1 MVSCKLAGDIG
12 IERSGS
18 LSTESDQRG
27 DGDAGFA
34 ALFKLHF
41 KFIIIFTPVDEISRV
56 AFTPFT
62 FFCIEFAGGGGGGG
76 AAAAA
81 ATAIA
86 AVFSP
91 SFVVVNSKLR
101 CPVSVDR
108 FSPTFFITAIF
119 NISLL
124 SRVIQ
129 RRPMVSR
136 AITVECPHLND

>member
-62 FFCIEFAGGGGGGG
+62 FFCIEFAGGGGGG

-86 AVFSP
+86 ADFSP
-91 SFVVVNSKLR
+91 LVCCCEFETE
-101 CPVSVDR
+101 VSGV
-108 FSPTFFITAIF
+108 
-119 NISLL
+119 
-124 SRVIQ
+124 
-129 RRPMVSR
+129 RRPFLPDIFHYCHIQPFAFVSGDPTASDGQSSHHR
-136 AITVECPHLND
+136 RMSALE